1 MTNIKSNF
9 IAEGK
14 YGCVINPSFD
24 CKNKKKIIN
33 NTVAKLFNNKI
44 NYHNELDIYNKIKE
58 IDKNN
63 LFTVEKIDNCKINK
77 EFINSNVNNFDKC
90 SLIKNKVN
98 YQIIYKYGG
107 INLFDYIIKNKT
119 IDVKLLF
126 KNFNEIIKG
135 LLLLD
140 KNNIIHNDIK
150 LNNILFDNNKLFL
163 IDFGLAIFT
172 NNLFNNSN
180 LIQKLDLEH
189 LHMPL
194 DLKLYALSKFKLL
207 KNKIKLNTLL
217 FIDYINKLINS
228 YLIYFKTN
236 PKYYNE
242 IIKLNL
248 LIQKKTNSFYSFVI
262 KTSFD
267 KLEHLYI
274 NIRNKGD
281 IYQLG
286 LSVYRII
293 ILIIIKH
300 PNETNKIPLSIF
312 ELLKKMIEPN
322 PLKRIDIRKL
332 ASNYKKYLL
341 T

>member
-14 YGCVINPSFD
+14 YGCVITPAFD
-24 CKNKKKIIN
+24 CKNKKIIN
-33 NTVAKLFNNKI
+33 NSVAKLFNNKI
-44 NYHNELDIYNKIKE
+44 NYNYELYIYNKIKE

-63 LFTVEKIDNCKINK
+63 LFTVEKLDNCKINK
-77 EFINSNVNNFDKC
+77 QFINSNVDNFDKC

-98 YQIIYKYGG
+98 YQIIYEYGG
-107 INLFDYIIKNKT
+107 IDLLEYIIKNKT

-126 KNFNEIIKG
+126 KNFNDIIKG

-150 LNNILFDNNKLFL
+150 LNNILFNNNKLFL

-172 NNLFNNSN
+172 NDLFNNSN
-180 LIQKLDLEH
+180 LINKLDLEH
-189 LHMPL
+189 LLMPL
-194 DLKLYALSKFKLL
+194 DIKLYGLSKFKLL
-207 KNKIKLNTLL
+207 KNTTKLNTLL
-217 FIDYINKLINS
+217 FIDYVNKLINS
-228 YLIYFKTN
+228 YPNYFISN

-248 LIQKKTNSFYSFVI
+248 SIQKKTNSFYSFII

-267 KLEHLYI
+267 KLEHLYR

-286 LSVYRII
+286 LSIYLII
-293 ILIIIKH
+293 IFIIIKH
-300 PNETNKIPLSIF
+300 PNEINKIPLSIF
-312 ELLKKMIEPN
+312 KLLIKMIEPN
-322 PLKRIDIRKL
+322 PLKRISIKKL
-332 ASNYKKYLL
+332 ASDYKKYLL